1 MSCEGMELLLA
12 LCFAST
18 ARSHSWPR
26 TRTDSHL
33 PLFFFEFFPSLQV
46 RVLCLS
52 LLLLFFTSCCQ
63 RLQLLL
69 FRFQLLLFNKLQ
81 LAQCS

>member
-1 MSCEGMELLLA
+1 MSCEGMELLSA

-33 PLFFFEFFPSLQV
+33 PLFFFVFFPSLQV
-46 RVLCLS
+46 LLLC
-52 LLLLFFTSCCQ
+52 LLFFTLCCQ

-69 FRFQLLLFNKLQ
+69 FQFQLLLLQ

>member
-52 LLLLFFTSCCQ
+52 LLLLFVTSCCQ

-69 FRFQLLLFNKLQ
+69 FRFQLLFNKLQ

>member
-1 MSCEGMELLLA
+1 MSCEGMGLLLA

-33 PLFFFEFFPSLQV
+33 PLFFFVFFPSLQV
-46 RVLCLS
+46 LVLCLS

-69 FRFQLLLFNKLQ
+69 FRVQLLLLQ